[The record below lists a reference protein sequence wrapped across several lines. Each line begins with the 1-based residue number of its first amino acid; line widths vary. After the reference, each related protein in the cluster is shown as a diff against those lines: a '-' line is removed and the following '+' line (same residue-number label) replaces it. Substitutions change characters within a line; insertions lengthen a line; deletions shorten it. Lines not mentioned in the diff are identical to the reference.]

1 MLNWILAF
9 LLSAGAAWAA
19 VPAQLAPDP
28 QQAKIARILANSLP
42 LNHLSRE
49 RFDDEIASSAL
60 DLYINALDYEHSFF
74 LASDIASFRGEA
86 GRLDDQVKNG
96 ELSTPF
102 HIYEVFKDRVSNRVA
117 FVEQL
122 VAKGFDLESE
132 ETMAWKRKKAPWPA
146 NEAEWDE
153 LWRKKT
159 QNEYVA
165 RLVAKKLGEE
175 DQAAGSSTNAVEE
188 AEMDHPDVNGETA
201 PAPADAHLPPQQ
213 AILKSYQRYLTLLND
228 NDATWVVDR
237 YFNAFTQSYDPH
249 SDYLSPNSAEDFDIS
264 MRLSLVGIGALL
276 SSDEGAARVERLI
289 PGGPAEKDG
298 RLKPGDKI
306 IAVAQDKEPAVDILH
321 WPLNKTV
328 RLIRG
333 EKGTRV
339 VLTVIPASDI
349 SGSTTRRIDLIRDEV
364 KLEEQAAKSSVREI
378 KGPDGIS
385 RTFGVIKLP
394 EFYADMKSG
403 ADGARS
409 SARDVKKILDELVA
423 KNVDG
428 IVLDLRNNGGGS
440 LAEAINM
447 TGEFIESGP
456 VVQVKDQKR
465 LQILS
470 DPDPEVTY
478 TGPLI
483 VLVNRMSASASEILA
498 AALQDYGRALIVGDT
513 KTHGKGTVQTLT
525 NLSQANP
532 GLGQLKLTTA
542 SFYRIA
548 GGSTQLNGVKPDI
561 VLPSALDSMELGE
574 EYLPHA
580 LAWTE
585 VYQAFYEPVNNFSNI
600 LPKLLENSEKRRSED
615 AKFSAYMKL
624 VGQLSERQQKNEI
637 SLNFEDRLQLARA
650 ERELEK
656 QLRPPE
662 QKKQEKKQDGAKE
675 DEPDDPVLSET
686 LSILADLVVLQARQQ
701 AESQLATKPQS

>member
-1 MLNWILAF
+1 
-9 LLSAGAAWAA
+9 
-19 VPAQLAPDP
+19 
-28 QQAKIARILANSLP
+28 
-42 LNHLSRE
+42 
-49 RFDDEIASSAL
+49 
-60 DLYINALDYEHSFF
+60 
-74 LASDIASFRGEA
+74 
-86 GRLDDQVKNG
+86 
-96 ELSTPF
+96 
-102 HIYEVFKDRVSNRVA
+102 
-117 FVEQL
+117 
-122 VAKGFDLESE
+122 
-132 ETMAWKRKKAPWPA
+132 
-146 NEAEWDE
+146 
-153 LWRKKT
+153 
-159 QNEYVA
+159 
-165 RLVAKKLGEE
+165 
-175 DQAAGSSTNAVEE
+175 
-188 AEMDHPDVNGETA
+188 
-201 PAPADAHLPPQQ
+201 
-213 AILKSYQRYLTLLND
+213 
-228 NDATWVVDR
+228 
-237 YFNAFTQSYDPH
+237 
-249 SDYLSPNSAEDFDIS
+249 
-264 MRLSLVGIGALL
+264 
-276 SSDEGAARVERLI
+276 
-289 PGGPAEKDG
+289 
-298 RLKPGDKI
+298 
-306 IAVAQDKEPAVDILH
+306 
-321 WPLNKTV
+321 
-328 RLIRG
+328 
-333 EKGTRV
+333 
-339 VLTVIPASDI
+339 
-349 SGSTTRRIDLIRDEV
+349 
-364 KLEEQAAKSSVREI
+364 
-378 KGPDGIS
+378 
-385 RTFGVIKLP
+385 
-394 EFYADMKSG
+394 
-403 ADGARS
+403 
-409 SARDVKKILDELVA
+409 
-423 KNVDG
+423 
-428 IVLDLRNNGGGS
+428 
-440 LAEAINM
+440 
-447 TGEFIESGP
+447 
-456 VVQVKDQKR
+456 VKDQKR